1 MTGACMPPAYG
12 TGDPTVAFEAAVE
25 LLVRAIDQ
33 LRAAVEVDWE
43 APAGQLYREEVAE
56 AVRAVAR
63 DLSLLRE
70 AMRRADVLRAAGGT
84 G

>member
-12 TGDPTVAFEAAVE
+12 TGDPTVAFAAAVE

-43 APAGQLYREEVAE
+43 APAAQLYREEVAE
-56 AVRAVAR
+56 AVLAVAR